1 VAEADSRRRIR
12 KRAQARTRAQVGDTP
27 DAVRAE
33 GATATA
39 IPGREQR
46 AATNQIHGAAR
57 GWALSGVMIVQFVS
71 ILSSTIINN
80 GAPRIAGELD
90 GTKLYA
96 WLFASYTLAAT
107 ISVPVVGK
115 LSDAL
120 GRRVFYLAGLA
131 AFLIGSVG
139 SAAAQNMAEL
149 IAGRAVAGLGAGALL
164 ALTGATI
171 GDIFPPRER
180 AKWMGLIMTNYG
192 LAAML
197 GPIVGG
203 IIADRFG
210 WRWMFLVTMPL
221 AIAALVVLAFSL
233 PRVQR
238 QAVPVID
245 WLGILLLTVALLGL
259 IVALTAVGVTHA
271 WRSAYVLTSSAVG
284 VAMIAAFFVHERRA
298 AEPVMMPLLFRS
310 PVFVRAVG
318 LSFATRM
325 VFFGLLAFFP
335 VFLQGVRGESATG
348 AGLELLPVMAAF
360 IVGNVISG
368 RSISWSGS
376 YRTNAVAGPV
386 ILLAGTI
393 VCAMLSPTS
402 SDVTVDLAMV
412 LVGLGVGTIFPLAAT
427 VVQSAFPYRILGTAN
442 SSRQFFDNLA
452 QVIGISVMTTL
463 TITIYT
469 QRLVSRLPGSASVLA
484 DQSGKPQ
491 GLLSSS
497 GQAAVAGA
505 LARTNGAITTSTT
518 TLLHQSLAAGLHI
531 AFVFALIISAAGVA
545 VGARLP
551 AVPLR
556 TKIESS

>member
-1 VAEADSRRRIR
+1 VAEAGRRWRIR
-12 KRAQARTRAQVGDTP
+12 MRASASDGS
-27 DAVRAE
+27 DAVRGD
-33 GATATA
+33 GATAVTV
-39 IPGREQR
+39 PGRRQR

-71 ILSSTIINN
+71 ILSSTIVNN
-80 GAPRIAGELD
+80 GAPRIAGELN
-90 GTKLYA
+90 GTRLYA
-96 WLFASYTLAAT
+96 WLFAAYTLAAT
-107 ISVPVVGK
+107 ISVPVVGR

-120 GRRVFYLAGLA
+120 GRRAFYLGGLA
-131 AFLIGSVG
+131 AFLVGSVG
-139 SAAAQNMAEL
+139 SAAAHDMGEL
-149 IAGRAVAGLGAGALL
+149 IAARAVAGLGAGALL

-203 IIADRFG
+203 IIADRYG
-210 WRWMFLVTMPL
+210 WRWMFLVTIPL
-221 AIAALVVLAFSL
+221 AVVALVMLTFSL
-233 PRVQR
+233 PRMQR
-238 QAVPVID
+238 RATPVID
-245 WLGILLLTVALLGL
+245 WLGILLLGSALLGL
-259 IVALTAVGVTHA
+259 IMVLTAVGVTHS
-271 WRSAYVLTSSAVG
+271 WRSAYVLISGTVG
-284 VAMIAAFFVHERRA
+284 AAMLAAFARHERRA

-310 PVFVRAVG
+310 HVFLRAVG

-335 VFLQGVRGESATG
+335 LFLQGVRGESATG
-348 AGLELLPVMAAF
+348 AGLELLPIMAAF

-368 RSISWSGS
+368 RAISWSGS
-376 YRTNAVAGPV
+376 YRANAIVGPL

-393 VCAMLSPTS
+393 VCAMLSPAST
-402 SDVTVDLAMV
+402 DAAVDMAMV

-452 QVIGISVMTTL
+452 QVIGVSVMTTL

-469 QRLVSRLPGSASVLA
+469 GRLAAHFPGSASVLA
-484 DQSGKPQ
+484 DQSGQPQ

-497 GQAAVAGA
+497 GQAAVARS
-505 LARTNGAITTSTT
+505 LAHTDGGVTASTVA
-518 TLLHQSLAAGLHI
+518 LLHQSLAAGLHI
-531 AFVFALIISAAGVA
+531 AFVFALIIAAAGLA
-545 VGARLP
+545 VGATLP

-556 TKIESS
+556 TQFESG

>member
-1 VAEADSRRRIR
+1 MAEAGRRWRIPMR
-12 KRAQARTRAQVGDTP
+12 VQVRMRVQAGETP
-27 DAVRAE
+27 DAVHAE

-39 IPGREQR
+39 IPGRKQR
-46 AATNQIHGAAR
+46 AATNQIHGTAR
-57 GWALSGVMIVQFVS
+57 GWALSGVMIVQFAS
-71 ILSSTIINN
+71 IFSSTIINN

-96 WLFASYTLAAT
+96 WLFAAYTLAAT

-139 SAAAQNMAEL
+139 SAAAHDMAEL

-180 AKWMGLIMTNYG
+180 AKWMGLLMTNYG

-203 IIADRFG
+203 IIADRYG
-210 WRWMFLVTMPL
+210 WRWMFLVTIPL
-221 AIAALVVLAFSL
+221 ALVALMVLAFSL

-238 QAVPVID
+238 RAVPAID
-245 WLGILLLTVALLGL
+245 WLGILLLSLALLGL
-259 IVALTAVGVTHA
+259 IMALTAVGVTHS
-271 WRSAYVLTSSAVG
+271 WRSAYVLTSSAGG
-284 VAMIAAFFVHERRA
+284 VATIAVFAVHERRA
-298 AEPVMMPLLFRS
+298 AEPMMMPLLFRS
-310 PVFVRAVG
+310 PVFLRAVG
-318 LSFATRM
+318 LSFATRI
-325 VFFGLLAFFP
+325 VFSGLLAFFP

-348 AGLELLPVMAAF
+348 AGLELLPVMVAF

-368 RSISWSGS
+368 RSISWTGS
-376 YRTNAVAGPV
+376 YRTNAVVGPV
-386 ILLAGTI
+386 ILLAGTV

-412 LVGLGVGTIFPLAAT
+412 LVGLGVGTIFPLAST
-427 VVQSAFPYRILGTAN
+427 VVQSAYPYRILGTAN
-442 SSRQFFDNLA
+442 SSRQFFDSLA

-463 TITIYT
+463 TITIYS
-469 QRLVSRLPGSASVLA
+469 QRLVSRLPGSAPVLA

-497 GQAAVAGA
+497 GQAAVASA
-505 LARTNGAITTSTT
+505 LARTDRTIPASTT

-531 AFVFALIISAAGVA
+531 AFLFALIISAAGLV
-545 VGARLP
+545 VGAMLP

-556 TKIESS
+556 TKIESG

>member
-1 VAEADSRRRIR
+1 MPDAGRRRR
-12 KRAQARTRAQVGDTP
+12 TGPRAQAGDTP
-27 DAVRAE
+27 DTVRAE
-33 GATATA
+33 ATAATAT
-39 IPGREQR
+39 PGRKQR
-46 AATNQIHGAAR
+46 AATNQIHGTAR

-80 GAPRIAGELD
+80 GAPRIAGALD

-96 WLFASYTLAAT
+96 WLFAAYTLAAT
-107 ISVPVVGK
+107 ISVPVVGR

-120 GRRVFYLAGLA
+120 GRRVFYLCGLA
-131 AFLIGSVG
+131 AFLIGSVA
-139 SAAAQNMAEL
+139 SAAAEDMAQL

-171 GDIFPPRER
+171 GDIFPPRDR

-203 IIADRFG
+203 VIADRYG
-210 WRWMFLVTMPL
+210 WRWMFLVTIPL
-221 AIAALVVLAFSL
+221 ALVALVVLAFSL

-238 QAVPVID
+238 RAIPVID
-245 WLGILLLTVALLGL
+245 WPGIALLAVALLGL
-259 IVALTAVGVTHA
+259 IMAVTAVGVTHP
-271 WRSAYVLTSSAVG
+271 WRSPYVLVSGTVG
-284 VAMIAAFFVHERRA
+284 AAMIAAFALRERRA

-310 PVFVRAVG
+310 QVFLRAVG

-335 VFLQGVRGESATG
+335 LFLQGVRGESATG
-348 AGLELLPVMAAF
+348 AGLELLPIMAAF
-360 IVGNVISG
+360 IAGNVLSG
-368 RSISWSGS
+368 RAISWSGS
-376 YRTNAVAGPV
+376 YRANAVVGPL
-386 ILLAGTI
+386 ILLVGAA
-393 VCAMLSPTS
+393 VSAMLSPAS
-402 SDVTVDLAMV
+402 SAAAVDVAMI

-469 QRLVSRLPGSASVLA
+469 GRLAARLPGSAAVLA
-484 DQSGKPQ
+484 GQSGQPG
-491 GLLSSS
+491 GLLSSG
-497 GQAAVAGA
+497 GQAAVARA
-505 LARTNGAITTSTT
+505 LARTDGGITADTSA
-518 TLLHQSLAAGLHI
+518 LLHQSLAAGLHI
-531 AFVFALIISAAGVA
+531 AFVFALIVAAAGLV
-545 VGARLP
+545 VGAMLP

-556 TKIESS
+556 TQFESGQPA